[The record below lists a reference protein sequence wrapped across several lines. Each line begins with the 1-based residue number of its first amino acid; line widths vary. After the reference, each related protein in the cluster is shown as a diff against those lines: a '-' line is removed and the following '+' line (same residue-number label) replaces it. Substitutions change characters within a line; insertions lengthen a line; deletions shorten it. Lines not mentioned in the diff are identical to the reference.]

1 MDEIRLTGK
10 VAIVTGAGRGLGYA
24 MALGLAEAGA
34 AVVLLDKDAR
44 TLNLS
49 QYDITRHT
57 GNDRTLCVTADINQ
71 RKECE
76 RAVASA
82 IKTFGGFD
90 VLVNNA
96 AMGPAH
102 VARADETTSA
112 KFWQADP
119 AAWQLVIQTNVNGT
133 FLMAR
138 AAAPHLVDRGWG
150 RIINIT
156 TSLGTMQR
164 RHNSPYG
171 VSKAAIEA
179 ETLIWAQDLDGTGVT
194 VNSLIPGGAA
204 DTPFVTDDVRG
215 VRTLLPPEIMI
226 PPVLWLASGL
236 SDGMTG
242 GRYVAKFWDP
252 GLAPAK
258 AAARALEAP
267 VFLKP
272 DAR

>member
-1 MDEIRLTGK
+1 MDEISLTGK
-10 VAIVTGAGRGLGYA
+10 VVIVTGAGRGLGRA
-24 MALGLAEAGA
+24 MAQGLAEAGA
-34 AVVLLDKDAR
+34 GVVLLDRDAR
-44 TLNLS
+44 SLN
-49 QYDITRHT
+49 QTEYDILRHT
-57 GNDRTLCVTADINQ
+57 GNDRTLCVTADINR
-71 RKECE
+71 RKDCE

-102 VARADETTSA
+102 VEGATETKSA

-119 AAWQLVIQTNVNGT
+119 AAWQFVIQTNVNGT
-133 FLMAR
+133 YLMAR
-138 AAAPHLVDRGWG
+138 AVTPHLIERGWG

-194 VNSLIPGGAA
+194 VNSLIPGGAS
-204 DTPFVTDDVRG
+204 DTPFVTPSVRG
-215 VRTLLPPEIMI
+215 SRTLLPPEIMI
-226 PPVLWLASGL
+226 PPILWLTSGL

-242 GRYVAKFWDP
+242 GRYVGKNWDP

-258 AAARALEAP
+258 AAARAREAP

-272 DAR
+272 

>member
-1 MDEIRLTGK
+1 MEDISLRDK
-10 VAIVTGAGRGLGYA
+10 VAIVTGAGRGLGNA

-34 AVVLLDKDAR
+34 GVVLLDQDSR
-44 TLNLS
+44 TLNQT

-57 GNDRTLCVTADINQ
+57 GNERTLCVTADINQ
-71 RKECE
+71 RKDCE
-76 RAVASA
+76 RAVAAA
-82 IKTFGGFD
+82 IKAFGGFD
-90 VLVNNA
+90 ILVNNA

-102 VARADETTSA
+102 VQRAPETTSP

-119 AAWQLVIQTNVNGT
+119 AAWQFVIQTNVNGT
-133 FLMAR
+133 YLMAR
-138 AAAPHLVDRGWG
+138 AVTPHLVDRGWG
-150 RIINIT
+150 RIVNIT

-204 DTPFVTDDVRG
+204 DTPFVTDDVRAS
-215 VRTLLPPEIMI
+215 RSMLPPEIMI
-226 PPVLWLASGL
+226 PPILWLASNH

-242 GRYVAKFWDP
+242 GRYVGKDWDP

-258 AAARALEAP
+258 AGSGAREAP

-272 DAR
+272 

>member
-1 MDEIRLTGK
+1 MDEIRLTDK
-10 VAIVTGAGRGLGYA
+10 VAIVTGAGRGLGRA

-34 AVVLLDKDAR
+34 GVVLLDRDAH
-44 TLNLS
+44 TLN
-49 QYDITRHT
+49 QTEYDITRHT
-57 GNDRTLCVTADINQ
+57 GNDRTLCIAADINR
-71 RKECE
+71 RKDCE

-102 VARADETTSA
+102 VERAPETTSP

-119 AAWQLVIQTNVNGT
+119 AAWQFVIQTNVNGT
-133 FLMAR
+133 YLMAR
-138 AAAPHLVDRGWG
+138 SVTPHLVGRGWG

-194 VNSLIPGGAA
+194 VNSLIPGGAS
-204 DTPFVTDDVRG
+204 DTPFVTPSVRG
-215 VRTLLPPEIMI
+215 IRTLLPPEIMI

-242 GRYVAKFWDP
+242 GRYVGKNWDP

-258 AAARALEAP
+258 AAARAREAP

-272 DAR
+272 